1 MKFRQAIEKQ
11 LNKIENAHN
20 FSDAVSFGNNQEF
33 LYATKEEQE
42 ITEGCRRLIKNS
54 IICWNYLYLS
64 QKIAEERNLN
74 QKRVIVDAIKNG
86 SIVTWRHVNL
96 HGEYDFSE
104 ERLQD
109 SIGLK
114 VPKILEFKLA

>member
-1 MKFRQAIEKQ
+1 MPQFA
-11 LNKIENAHN
+11 NAVG
-20 FSDAVSFGNNQEF
+20 FANNQEF

-42 ITEGCRRLIKNS
+42 ITEGCRRLIENA

-64 QKIAEERNLN
+64 QKIAEEMNPER
-74 QKRVIVDAIKNG
+74 KREVIDAIKNG
-86 SIVTWRHVNL
+86 SVVTWRHINL

-104 ERLQD
+104 EKLQD

-114 VPKILEFKLA
+114 VPKILELRLP